1 MNWVWGNGLPTGI
14 PEPVGYGDGYLFS
27 YPIGYRVGFG
37 YRVLSSGLGMGSI
50 LPDPNPTHCHPYNKY
65 KSHKLDPRHKRL
77 TMLDLINIMAR
88 GIRIKESEI

>member
-1 MNWVWGNGLPTGI
+1 MDWIWGNGLPTGI

-50 LPDPNPTHCHPYNKY
+50 LPDPNPTHCHPYVQQA
-65 KSHKLDPRHKRL
+65 LLEPC
-77 TMLDLINIMAR
+77 MLQAACL
-88 GIRIKESEI
+88 GL